1 MLVSELFFVKASG
14 KPGRPG
20 RPPMPNPMPDI
31 VEQTT
36 M

>member
-20 RPPMPNPMPDI
+20 RPPMPNPKPDI